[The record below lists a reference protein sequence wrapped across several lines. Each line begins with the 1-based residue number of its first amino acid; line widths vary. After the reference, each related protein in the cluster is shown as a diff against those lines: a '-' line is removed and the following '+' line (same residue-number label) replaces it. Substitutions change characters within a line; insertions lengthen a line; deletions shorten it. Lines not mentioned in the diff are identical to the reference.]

1 MANTYNLNTLY
12 KNFDILPGTGG
23 MVHITN
29 FDEFNKNPAHQS
41 PQSVAQ
47 QYASF
52 KQQMLKSPGVD
63 EKDIPSFQEWYET
76 LFKSG
81 QGTNNDAQAV
91 LTGGYNSQ
99 GSRRY
104 GGQSRNLRLAKKGME
119 LRNFL
124 AGS

>member
-29 FDEFNKNPAHQS
+29 YDEFNQDPSHQS
-41 PQSVAQ
+41 PQSVSQ
-47 QYASF
+47 QYATF

-63 EKDIPSFQEWYET
+63 EDDIPSFQEWYNT

-81 QGTNNDAQAV
+81 QGAANNDAQAV
-91 LTGGYNSQ
+91 LTGGYNQ
-99 GSRRY
+99 QAKR
-104 GGQSRNLRLAKKGME
+104 GGEFRNLRLAQKGME
-119 LRNFL
+119 LKNFL
-124 AGS
+124 TGV